1 MARTGSPFAFA
12 LPPRKKGTPA
22 ARWLYESLRQSILE
36 GRLDLGARLPT
47 TRELA
52 REYGLAR
59 GTVVTAFENLKAE
72 GYVHATV
79 GSGTFV
85 ACELPESLLV
95 APRARGAAPSE
106 APKRHLSAAARRIQ
120 PLFGYAEGRAP
131 AFRLGQPALD
141 RFPTTLWAQI
151 ASRRMRMATPRLL
164 LGCDAMGYLPLRKAI
179 AEYLVT
185 ARGVRCDAGQVAIVS
200 GTLEALGIVTRL
212 LVDPGERVVI
222 EEPGYTG
229 ARLAL
234 EAAGARVA
242 TVDVDDDGL
251 VIDAR
256 RMKKAR
262 LVYVTPA
269 HQYPLGVSMSVS
281 RRLALLDWARA
292 EGATIFEDDYD
303 SEYRY
308 CGPPMPSMQGL
319 DQADRVVFS
328 GSFSKVL
335 FPSLRLAYVVLP
347 PDLVEPFAATISVT
361 SRHAP
366 VLDQAVL
373 ADFIEGGHFGRH
385 IRRMREVYAERHA
398 ALMEGARD
406 LGDLFDLC
414 SIEAGLQTVGAL
426 REGIDAEEVAARAAE
441 RGIEVKPVDSRRLL
455 LGFAAVEPAET
466 RRGLRVLREVIES
479 VGRAPRRAPR
489 DRQSSPSARPMAG
502 RSGR

>member
-1 MARTGSPFAFA
+1 MARTGSAFAFA
-12 LPPRKKGTPA
+12 LPPRKRGTPA

-52 REYGLAR
+52 REYDLAR

-85 ACELPESLLV
+85 ACELPDSLMI
-95 APRARGAAPSE
+95 APRARGTSNGT
-106 APKRHLSAAARRIQ
+106 KRRLSAAARRIQ

-141 RFPTTLWAQI
+141 QFPTTLWAQV
-151 ASRRMRMATPRLL
+151 ASRRMRMASAKLL
-164 LGCDAMGYLPLRKAI
+164 LGCDAMGHLPLRKAI

-185 ARGVRCDAGQVAIVS
+185 ARGVRCTADQVAIVS
-200 GTLEALGIVTRL
+200 GTLEALGIVARL
-212 LVDPGERVVI
+212 LVDPGERVVL
-222 EEPGYTG
+222 EEPGYAG

-234 EAAGARVA
+234 EAMGARIANVP
-242 TVDVDDDGL
+242 VDDDGL

-256 RMKKAR
+256 RMKGAR

-385 IRRMREVYAERHA
+385 IRRMREVYAGRHA
-398 ALMEGARD
+398 ALMEGAREMK
-406 LGDLFDLC
+406 DLFEVC
-414 SIEAGLQTVGAL
+414 TIEAGLQTVGAL
-426 REGIDAEEVAARAAE
+426 ADGIDAEEVATRAAE
-441 RGIEVKPVDSRRLL
+441 RGIEVKPVGTRRLL

-479 VGRAPRRAPR
+479 VARAPRRAPR
-489 DRQSSPSARPMAG
+489 DRRSSPSARPTAG
-502 RSGR
+502 RSAR

>member
-12 LPPRKKGTPA
+12 LPPRRKGTPA
-22 ARWLYESLRQSILE
+22 ARWLYESLRQAILE

-52 REYGLAR
+52 REYDLAR

-85 ACELPESLLV
+85 ACELPDSLMI
-95 APRARGAAPSE
+95 APRARPALVA
-106 APKRHLSAAARRIQ
+106 APKRRLSAAARRVQ

-141 RFPTTLWAQI
+141 RFPTTLWAQV
-151 ASRRMRMATPRLL
+151 AARRMRMASAKLL
-164 LGCDAMGYLPLRKAI
+164 LGCDAMGHVPLRKAI
-179 AEYLVT
+179 ADYLVT
-185 ARGVRCDAGQVAIVS
+185 ARGARCTFDQVAIVS

-212 LVDPGERVVI
+212 LADPGERVVV
-222 EEPGYTG
+222 EDPGYTG
-229 ARLAL
+229 AKLAI
-234 EAAGARVA
+234 EAAGAR
-242 TVDVDDDGL
+242 TVPVPVDDEGL
-251 VIDAR
+251 VVDPR
-256 RMKKAR
+256 RMNGAR

-269 HQYPLGVSMSVS
+269 HQYPLGVSMCVT

-292 EGATIFEDDYD
+292 ADATIFEDDYD
-303 SEYRY
+303 SEFRY

-319 DQADRVVFS
+319 DTADRVVFS

-347 PDLVEPFAATISVT
+347 GDLIEPFRATVSVT

-366 VLDQAVL
+366 LLDQAVL

-385 IRRMREVYAERHA
+385 IRRMREVYAERHS
-398 ALMEGARD
+398 ALMDGAD
-406 LGDLFDLC
+406 AELKGLLELC
-414 SIEAGLQTVGAL
+414 SIEAGLQTIGRL
-426 REGIDAEEVAARAAE
+426 RDGVDASLVAVEAE
-441 RGIEVKPVDSRRLL
+441 KRGIEVKPVGTTHLL
-455 LGFAAVEPAET
+455 VGFAAVEPSET

-479 VGRAPRRAPR
+479 VARAPRRAPR
-489 DRQSSPSARPMAG
+489 DRRSSGSARPTAG
-502 RSGR
+502 SSAR